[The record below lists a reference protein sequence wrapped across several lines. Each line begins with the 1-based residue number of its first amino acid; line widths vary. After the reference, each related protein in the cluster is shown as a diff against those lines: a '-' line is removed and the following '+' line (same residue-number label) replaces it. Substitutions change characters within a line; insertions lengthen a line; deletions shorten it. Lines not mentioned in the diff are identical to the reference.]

1 MLGAISF
8 GESTEARLQTLSVF
22 TFSLYLLLP
31 LIVWCWALIVALMLN
46 PATMPA
52 ALAYIVYIFVFDS
65 APVDGSR
72 SAFLRGSGA
81 RGTWWRRYCDFFP
94 MTLVKT
100 AELPPTGR
108 YVLGFHPHGIISV
121 GAFGCFATYGVRTL
135 DLSAGETRARTDR
148 RGFDSLYPGVHVWP
162 LTLALNFYIPFVRE
176 YLLSLGCCNAS
187 RASFRNILAKGAGA
201 GVMIV
206 PGGAEEA
213 LLAEPGTISL
223 VLAKRKGFVR
233 EAILGGAQLVP
244 CLAFGESDLFEVS
257 RPEAH
262 TLRARA
268 QQLVYRL
275 TGVAMPFFNGRSF
288 FFKEVCARA
297 ARPSLNTCSSHT
309 PGTSAHARALGGDG
323 VARARARAGGPHAA
337 AQADRRRGGRA
348 ARAGAGRGLDARPL
362 SRAERGG
369 GRAAHALRRRAA
381 RALCRAQGR
390 GMEHAQPAAHALAR
404 GAQVMRPDSR
414 GQQRGTERP
423 DSCERKGAARHAVWP
438 YAPQ

>member
-288 FFKEVCARA
+288 FFKEVGLMPRRRPIVVVVGAPLAPAPGAASMRVRSPELSAAVDELHTRYVDALRA
-297 ARPSLNTCSSHT
+297 LYVAHKDAAWNTPSL
-309 PGTSAHARALGGDG
+309 
-323 VARARARAGGPHAA
+323 
-337 AQADRRRGGRA
+337 
-348 ARAGAGRGLDARPL
+348 
-362 SRAERGG
+362 
-369 GRAAHALRRRAA
+369 
-381 RALCRAQGR
+381 
-390 GMEHAQPAAHALAR
+390 
-404 GAQVMRPDSR
+404 
-414 GQQRGTERP
+414 QRTRSLEVL
-423 DSCERKGAARHAVWP
+423 K
-438 YAPQ
+438 